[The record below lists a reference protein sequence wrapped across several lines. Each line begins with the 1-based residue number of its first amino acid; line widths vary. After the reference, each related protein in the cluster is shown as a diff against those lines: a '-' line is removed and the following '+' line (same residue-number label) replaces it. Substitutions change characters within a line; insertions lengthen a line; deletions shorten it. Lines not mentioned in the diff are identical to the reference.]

1 MCLMKLSRVVKC
13 FKEVSGTFQEIFKDV
28 SRKIEWCFNGPS
40 RGFQGYLKKSKG
52 VKEVSR
58 LPQVSREF

>member
-13 FKEVSGTFQEIFKDV
+13 FKEVSGTFQEGV